1 MSEWIEYTGSDE
13 QIADI
18 KSAESYAV
26 MGIDV
31 GEQCSKFVSGP
42 FVWID
47 DHPDLRMKA
56 QSSLKELLEAS
67 NVTHYLIC
75 QPHPYAAMIKI
86 WADTGC
92 PVWIMFPE
100 QYKETEFIGFEL
112 VGYFRTGTVFKTTLP
127 NWNIPGAKYSLT
139 PFEDQS

>member
-13 QIADI
+13 QIAQLG
-18 KSAESYAV
+18 SAGYGV
-26 MGIDV
+26 YL
-31 GEQCSKFVSGP
+31 KFEHSNKM
-42 FVWID
+42 FFY
-47 DHPDLRMKA
+47 
-56 QSSLKELLEAS
+56 SLKDISTTDGRVTLS
-67 NVTHYLIC
+67 NTVTHYLIC